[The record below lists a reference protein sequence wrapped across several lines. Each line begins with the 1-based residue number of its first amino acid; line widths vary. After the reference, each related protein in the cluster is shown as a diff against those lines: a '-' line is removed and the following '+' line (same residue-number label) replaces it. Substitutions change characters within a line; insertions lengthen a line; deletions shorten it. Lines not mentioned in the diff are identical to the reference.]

1 MPRGG
6 PKPMQ
11 PDPGHLA
18 LQAQFHAGLWG
29 GPVPDGVT
37 APAEDEA
44 VRRFNVYRNNVRHG
58 LGRALAAR
66 FPVIAQLVGQ
76 EFFTAMAGV
85 FAAQHPPETPVLLA
99 WGDAFPA
106 FLTAFPPVAHLPWL
120 ACVARIELARGR
132 AYHAADA
139 EPADPAALSVA
150 DPAGLRLT
158 LHPSIELY
166 ASPFPAVAIW
176 RAHQPGGDPAAPLLP
191 GPSHALIARAPGFH
205 VVVES
210 VDAGTHAVLAAL
222 AGGAPLGHAAD
233 HADPTPA
240 LTLLLRHGLIT
251 DIRTG
256 DAP

>member
-1 MPRGG
+1 MP
-6 PKPMQ
+6 
-11 PDPGHLA
+11 PDPAHVA

-37 APAEDEA
+37 APAEAEA
-44 VRRFNVYRNNVRHG
+44 ARRFNVYRNNVRHG
-58 LGRALAAR
+58 LSRALAAR
-66 FPVIAQLVGQ
+66 FPVIEQLVGGD
-76 EFFTAMAGV
+76 FFTAMAGV

-99 WGDAFPA
+99 WGEAFPA

-139 EPADPAALSVA
+139 DPADPAALAVA

-158 LHPSIELY
+158 LHPSVALY
-166 ASPFPAVAIW
+166 TSPFPAVAIW
-176 RAHQPGGDPAAPLLP
+176 QAHQPGVVQGAPLPP

-205 VVVES
+205 VVVEP
-210 VDAGTHAVLAAL
+210 VDPATHAVLTAL
-222 AGGAPLGHAAD
+222 AGGAPLGHAAGQT
-233 HADPTPA
+233 DPTPA

-251 DIRTG
+251 AITTG